1 MTDTKS
7 GWGSRTTGR
16 IDIER
21 RVANVLGRTEADV
34 SEVVRAFLSELA
46 ATLTGPNG
54 TRVEIR
60 RFGTFFVSERA
71 AAVRRN
77 PRTMEEVSVPA
88 KRCVKFKAGSALL
101 GRVQSPRAEGEAA

>member
-1 MTDTKS
+1 MIGTRA

-46 ATLTGPNG
+46 STLAGPNG
-54 TRVEIR
+54 TRVELR
-60 RFGTFFVSERA
+60 RFGTFLVSERA

-101 GRVQSPRAEGEAA
+101 GVVQSPRGDGEAA